1 MNNNLI
7 ERIAYNCVQTIYKS
21 KSSDLMTA
29 AINEGATDGVLLVE
43 EFTSEDAKE
52 LEAASKEIASVITS
66 LEKRLAPAG
75 DGWKPVFAAL
85 NSSVDGLGTKQIA
98 QMALSGETKKLAK
111 ASTEY
116 TKKLQSLTA
125 ETSAIVSLVDTM
137 KKNLSNFKSD
147 VGDKGTETI
156 ASLSDGIENF
166 PDLSKL
172 DKGVD
177 QAYQIPK
184 WFDKAWAGG
193 SKAAEK
199 ETSGGFFKK
208 AMAFIGGMFKADKTG
223 RIVDAGLLADAIKAT
238 PYDALMDV
246 DVAKE
251 VQQLTGVA
259 TDAGT
264 ETTELTAAGAGGA
277 GPTDKQEKELDTA
290 TAAVAK
296 ELEADLE
303 SNEEQ
308 AIEAIEEPAK
318 ELGVDPSKL
327 ADVLK
332 DPEALQKLIDEDE
345 DLDLEAVMAA
355 LKTAQE
361 NLKEVGDEEGG
372 DAGGEGAETEDGIP
386 IASEEEAEKEV
397 EAATAELKDAAKE
410 AAASSEPPAVAM
422 AKALDNWS
430 SGLSKTSQAALKAK
444 NRLADLKDIVG
455 VSLEDAAKAVEGEVT
470 SAVQAWREEHEET
483 LMKSKRFAKKNFDA
497 LEKIVP
503 QIASIMLKKTSESNK
518 TITRG
523 MIRKSVFNYLNNR
536 FAMQGVLIESKR
548 WQTLAGMENK

>member
-1 MNNNLI
+1 M
-7 ERIAYNCVQTIYKS
+7 S
-21 KSSDLMTA
+21 A
-29 AINEGATDGVLLVE
+29 AINEGAFDGVLLVE
-43 EFTSEDAKE
+43 EFTSEDANE
-52 LEAASKEIASVITS
+52 LEAASKEIAAVISS
-66 LEKRLAPAG
+66 LEKRLANAG
-75 DGWKPVFAAL
+75 DGWKPVFSAL
-85 NSSVDGLGTKQIA
+85 KSSVDGLGTKQIA

-125 ETSAIVSLVDTM
+125 ETSAIVGLLDNM
-137 KKNLSNFKSD
+137 KKNLANFKND
-147 VGDKGTETI
+147 VGDKGGETI
-156 ASLSDGIENF
+156 ASLSDGVENF

-223 RIVDAGLLADAIKAT
+223 RIVDSGLLADAIKAT

-246 DVAKE
+246 DVQKE
-251 VQQLTGVA
+251 VQALTGAA

-264 ETTELTAAGAGGA
+264 ETAELTAAGAGGA
-277 GPTDKQEKELDTA
+277 GPTEKQEKELTTA
-290 TAAVAK
+290 TTAVAK

-303 SNEEQ
+303 SNEEE
-308 AIEAIEEPAK
+308 AIEAIEEPA
-318 ELGVDPSKL
+318 EEIGVEPQKL

-361 NLKEVGDEEGG
+361 NLKEVGEDEEGG
-372 DAGGEGAETEDGIP
+372 TEDGDGKETEEGIP
-386 IASEEEAEKEV
+386 IASEEEAKEEI
-397 EAATAELKDAAKE
+397 EAAEAELKSAAKE
-410 AAASSEPPAVAM
+410 ATAGSEPPAVAM
-422 AKALDNWS
+422 ANALDNWA

-470 SAVQAWREEHEET
+470 AAVQAWREEHEET

-518 TITRG
+518 AITRG
-523 MIRKSVFNYLNNR
+523 MIRKSVFNYLNKR

-548 WQTLAGMENK
+548 WQTLAGMEKK